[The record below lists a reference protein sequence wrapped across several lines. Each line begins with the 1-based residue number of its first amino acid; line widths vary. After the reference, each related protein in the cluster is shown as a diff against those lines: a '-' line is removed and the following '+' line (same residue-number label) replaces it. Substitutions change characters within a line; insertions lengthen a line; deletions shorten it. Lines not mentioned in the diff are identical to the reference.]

1 MCRPPS
7 AVRTAPGLPSTVFSQ
22 ILDVSERVQVERD
35 LAESEARYRRILETT
50 LEGVW
55 TLDAD
60 DVTTFANRA
69 MAEILDTEPAAMI
82 GRPLSDFLDGT
93 ADLRHGGH
101 RELSLRSVTGRP
113 VWALV
118 AANPMLDADG
128 TYLGALAMVTDIT
141 DRKMMEVRL
150 QHLADHDHLTGIFNR
165 RRLLEELD
173 EQLRMAAR
181 TGRGGAALVVD
192 LDHFKF
198 INDTH
203 GHVAGDTILRTVGE
217 VLRARLRSTD
227 VVARLG
233 GDEFAMVLP
242 EVSAERAMT
251 IAHELRHLLAAR
263 DSPIAASIGVVE
275 FTGSEELTA
284 DEILVCAD
292 TALYEAKERGGAQA
306 RLYTGQATGALRWVQ
321 RIRTALEEDR
331 LVLHGQPILDLRSG
345 QIAKHELLVRMLGD
359 DGELIAPGAFLP
371 TAERFG
377 LIREIDAWVTR
388 QGLLLASAGRAVTI
402 NLSGYSVTEAMIESL
417 ARGARD
423 RRAGPGQGHVRDHRD
438 RGADQ
443 PRRGPAVRREPRRP
457 GLLGR
462 ARRLR
467 HRLRLV
473 RLPQAHPGEVP
484 QDRHGVRAR
493 PAAEPGRPGGG
504 ALDRRDRPQ
513 PRQADDRRGRRGRGH
528 ARAAARVRRR
538 LRAGLRDRPPR
549 SAAGLT
555 RLDRRSILVPP
566 DPGVASAPWPSPKTA
581 ISSRSANAGRPSAPR
596 CWAVS

>member
-1 MCRPPS
+1 MIQLRYQHTSGAPVDGVS
-7 AVRTAPGLPSTVFSQ
+7 ATVAVRAAPGLPSTVFSQ
-22 ILDVSERVQVERD
+22 ILDVSERVRVERE

-101 RELSLRSVTGRP
+101 RELSLRTVTGRP
-113 VWALV
+113 VWTLV

-251 IAHELRHLLAAR
+251 IAHELRQLLAGR
-263 DSPIAASIGVVE
+263 DSPIAASIGVVH

-388 QGLLLASAGRAVTI
+388 QGLSLAAAGRAVTI

-417 ARGARD
+417 ARGAVVGGLDPATVTFEITETAALTNLDAARQFVESLAGLGFSVALD
-423 RRAGPGQGHVRDHRD
+423 DFGTGFGSFVYLKHIPAKFLKIDMEFVRGLRQSPVDQEVVRSIVGIARSLDKQTIAEGVEDAATLELLRAYGVDYVQGF
-438 RGADQ
+438 AI
-443 PRRGPAVRREPRRP
+443 
-457 GLLGR
+457 
-462 ARRLR
+462 
-467 HRLRLV
+467 
-473 RLPQAHPGEVP
+473 
-484 QDRHGVRAR
+484 
-493 PAAEPGRPGGG
+493 GRPGP
-504 ALDRRDRPQ
+504 L
-513 PRQADDRRGRRGRGH
+513 
-528 ARAAARVRRR
+528 
-538 LRAGLRDRPPR
+538 
-549 SAAGLT
+549 
-555 RLDRRSILVPP
+555 
-566 DPGVASAPWPSPKTA
+566 PG
-581 ISSRSANAGRPSAPR
+581 
-596 CWAVS
+596 